1 MKKSMAMTPKSQ
13 TPAQHLTTTV
23 APFRAWRGL
32 RLTLAEGPEGATIE
46 SRIIRSL
53 GGECKRQ
60 KTLRNAILRSPSGP
74 LAHDH
79 RVASDGT
86 IIVCAGP
93 GRPIRIIINLNNIH
107 RHTNNVAPIRP
118 ARQKNNP
125 LTIEMD
131 AMLDKLS
138 FQATNN
144 KQQATSNTK
153 ISEAILAGGED
164 FYTSHLSMI

>member
-1 MKKSMAMTPKSQ
+1 MKKSMAMTPKSH

-60 KTLRNAILRSPSGP
+60 KTLRNAHAILRSPPGP
-74 LAHDH
+74 LANDS

-93 GRPIRIIINLNNIH
+93 GRAIRIIINLNNIH
-107 RHTNNVAPIRP
+107 RHTNNVAPIRR
-118 ARQKNNP
+118 ARQKNNA
-125 LTIEMD
+125 LTVEMD
-131 AMLDKLS
+131 AMLDKLF
-138 FQATNN
+138 FQAT
-144 KQQATSNTK
+144 KRHIRLARLSSPAVKTFMPATCR
-153 ISEAILAGGED
+153 
-164 FYTSHLSMI
+164 